1 MPIRKGPLLM
11 IGATLVFTIMS
22 GSVKVARAEMTTLDL
37 IFWRGVVAIP
47 LAYLMARKGGLII
60 NKRGMFA
67 IRLGLGFAAMIC
79 FFTALKELPL
89 ADTNMI
95 TKIQPVLI
103 ALGAPMLLGKEE
115 RADPRLWVLL
125 FVGLGG
131 CVILMAPN
139 ISTGSVWG
147 LWALAASVFSAGSHI
162 ALRGLKT
169 DSSGAI
175 VFWLQVGVCVLS
187 AGAILM
193 FQGAIKMPPVHLWW
207 AIAAVGG
214 LATTGQLMITWA
226 YKLESASRV
235 AAVRFIG
242 PIWGILGDVIF
253 FSGWPEPHVWLG
265 GAIVVGAGL
274 TVVLN
279 PPVEKSQADKQ

>member
-1 MPIRKGPLLM
+1 MPIRRGPLLM

-37 IFWRGVVAIP
+37 IFWRGVIAIP
-47 LAYLMARKGGLII
+47 LAYLMARNAGLTIHRKGL
-60 NKRGMFA
+60 FA
-67 IRLGLGFAAMIC
+67 IRLGLGFIAMIC

-103 ALGAPMLLGKEE
+103 ALGAPMLLGKQE
-115 RADPRLWVLL
+115 RSDPRLWVLL
-125 FVGLGG
+125 LVGLAG
-131 CVILMAPN
+131 CIILMAPN
-139 ISTGSVWG
+139 VSTGSVWG

-162 ALRGLKT
+162 ALRGLKN

-187 AGAILM
+187 AISILIV
-193 FQGAIKMPPVHLWW
+193 QGSITLPPPHLWW
-207 AIAAVGG
+207 AVGAVGG
-214 LATTGQLMITWA
+214 LATIGQLMITWA

-265 GAIVVGAGL
+265 GTIVVGAGL

-279 PPVEKSQADKQ
+279 PPVEKQRADQP